1 MAEESVKQQTLTG
14 VKWSAIE
21 QLSTQ
26 AITFVL
32 GIIIARLL
40 TPSDYGTI
48 GVLAV
53 FMALSQTFVDSG
65 MGTALVR
72 KPDLT
77 ETDCSTVFYFNIG
90 VSVLCYFV
98 LFISAPL
105 IAAFFNIPI
114 LVDVVK
120 VYCITIVISAFE
132 AVHISRLTIQL
143 NFRLLANINV
153 ISTIISGCIGVSL
166 AYLGFGVWA
175 LVWQSVL
182 SRLLHLILIW
192 FLTRW
197 YPKLIFSKKS
207 FRDLFS
213 FGGNLLAGGLLWQLY
228 SNFIPIV
235 IGKFFS
241 ARDLGYYTRGTS
253 LAQYPENTILGII
266 EKVTFPILAKLQND
280 TNRLVSIY
288 RKYIKITS
296 LAIMFSMLLFASL
309 AKPIVLL
316 LLTDK
321 WEPCIVYLQIFV
333 FCVIF
338 DHIQKLN
345 LNLLKVTGF
354 SGLVLKLEVYKRITS
369 ISLIIVA
376 IPFGVIGICISQ
388 VIYAQLALMFNTYYT
403 GKKFGLGYYQ
413 QIKDFVPY
421 ILMSI
426 FSCVPAYLL
435 TFSSISYIVMI
446 IIGTII
452 AVSLYWIMLRYRN
465 DQTYMEFVDFFF
477 KKIHQKSNEYHTI
490 S

>member
-1 MAEESVKQQTLTG
+1 MAEKSIKQQTLSG
-14 VKWSAIE
+14 VKWTAVE
-21 QLSTQ
+21 QFSTQ

-40 TPSDYGTI
+40 APSDYGTI
-48 GVLAV
+48 GVLTV

-77 ETDCSTVFYFNIG
+77 ETDCSTVFYFNIV
-90 VSVLCYFV
+90 VSVLCYLI

-105 IAAFFNIPI
+105 IASFFNLPI

-120 VYCITIVISAFE
+120 VYCLTIVISAFE
-132 AVHISRLTIQL
+132 AVHVSRLTIQL
-143 NFRLLANINV
+143 NFRLLAKINV
-153 ISTIISGCIGVSL
+153 ISTIISGLVGVAF
-166 AYLGFGVWA
+166 AYLGLGVWA

-192 FLTRW
+192 LLTRW

-228 SNFIPIV
+228 SNLIPIV

-241 ARDLGYYTRGTS
+241 ARDLGFYTRGTS

-280 TNRLVSIY
+280 TARLVIIY
-288 RKYIKITS
+288 RKYIKVTS
-296 LAIMFSMLLFASL
+296 LAIMFAMLLFASL

-321 WEPCIVYLQIFV
+321 WESCIVYLQIFV

-345 LNLLKVTGF
+345 LNLLKVTGY
-354 SGLVLKLEVYKRITS
+354 SGLILKLEVYKRITS
-369 ISLIIVA
+369 ISLILVS

-388 VIYAQLALMFNTYYT
+388 VIYAQLALMFNTYST

-413 QIKDFVPY
+413 QVKDFIPY
-421 ILMSI
+421 LFMSFI
-426 FSCVPAYLL
+426 SCAPAYLL
-435 TFSSISYIVMI
+435 TFCSISYTVMI
-446 IIGTII
+446 IIGSFF
-452 AVSLYWIMLRYRN
+452 AVFLYWIMLKYRH
-465 DQTYMEFVDFFF
+465 DQIYMEFADSFYTKIL
-477 KKIHQKSNEYHTI
+477 KK
-490 S
+490 